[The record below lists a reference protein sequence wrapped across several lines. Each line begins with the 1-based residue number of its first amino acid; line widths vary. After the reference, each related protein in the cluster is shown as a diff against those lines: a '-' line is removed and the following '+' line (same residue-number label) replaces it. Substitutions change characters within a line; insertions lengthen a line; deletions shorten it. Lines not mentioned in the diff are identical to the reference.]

1 MISLPDITIVNQI
14 YDSANT
20 LVYRGLL
27 KSNQQPLILKLL
39 KEDYPTPAEL
49 YRYQQ
54 EYEITRRLNLE
65 ETIKAYE
72 LRQYE
77 NTQVMLLEDFG
88 GESLKIVQS
97 GRPYAVP
104 DFLHLAL
111 QITDAL
117 GKVHQKNVIHK
128 DINPSNIV
136 LNPQTG
142 QLKIIDFGLSTIL
155 SQENPS
161 LTSPNLLEGTLAYI
175 SPEQT
180 GRMNRL
186 LDYRTDFYSLGVT
199 FYELLTNQLPFE
211 SVDPLELVHCHIAK
225 QPTPPHEINPEIPV
239 TISEIVMK
247 LMAKNAEDR
256 YQSAW
261 GIKTDLKTCLD
272 RFING
277 KFQPFFLGYQDI
289 SPQLQLPQKLY
300 GRESQIESLLSA
312 FDRVASGQE
321 KQVGVRLANN
331 LSNPTTTQSQNL
343 PVETQTELMLIS
355 GYSGIGKS
363 ALVQELYK
371 LITQKNG
378 YFIAGKFDQLQRDIP
393 YQALV
398 AAFQEL
404 VRQLLT
410 ETPAQLQQWQEKI
423 QRALGING
431 QIIID
436 VIPEVELIIGK
447 QNPVPELPATEARNR
462 FNLAFQNFIQVF
474 CQKEHPLVLF
484 LDDLQ
489 WTDSATLQLI
499 QLIMTDFTTQYLFVI
514 GAYRDNEV
522 TATHPAM
529 LTLSEM
535 KKQGVVINH
544 LSVSPLNLNQ
554 VNEFIADTLKT
565 DSIQAQK
572 LADLVWQKTQG
583 NPFFIKEFLKS
594 LYTEQLLKFD
604 TNAGA
609 WYWDLEQIITR
620 NITDNVV
627 EFIAD
632 KIQTLSDSAQ
642 KVLRLAAC
650 IGNQFD
656 LPTLSI
662 INEDSQKQTA
672 DELWNAIQA
681 GLILPIGD
689 DYKFL
694 KTDRDTKG
702 LKIIYKFAHD
712 RIQQAAY
719 SLIPPDDKQ
728 AVHWKVGQLLLQNTP
743 PQVLQ
748 QKIFDI
754 VNQLNFSIE
763 AIDVQLEKDK
773 LAQLNLIA
781 GKKAKASA
789 AWKPAWN
796 YLSIGINCLSAD
808 SWLRQYDL
816 SLALY
821 VETVEAAI
829 LSGHVEEME
838 KLANLVLQ
846 QATSLLDKVK
856 VYEVKIQAYT
866 AQNKP
871 LEAIDT
877 ALFVL
882 KLLGIRFPKKPNK
895 LDIIIALA
903 RTKIGLAGKR
913 IEDLI
918 DLPEMTDPDK
928 IAAMRILSIM
938 FSAAYFATPELF
950 PLIVFKQVNLSVQHG
965 NTPVSS
971 YAYATYGL
979 ILSGEGVNDVNSGYK
994 FGKLALLLVDKF
1006 KATKLKSRT
1015 LFIFNYFIRHWH
1027 EHIRESLT
1035 PLLDAYLIG
1044 RETGD
1049 LEYATFSA
1057 GAYCYYSLVAGKELT
1072 RLEREMAMY
1081 SNAFRQF
1088 NQETFFYYNQ
1098 LQRQVV
1104 LNLMGRAE
1112 DKCRLIGESYDE
1124 IKMLPIHLAAN
1135 TTNIC
1140 HSIYFFKLYLGYL
1153 FQDYQQALEN
1163 AALVEKNINSAV
1175 GSIPLSHFYNSLTH
1189 LAIYFD
1195 VSKIEQKQILKKVE
1209 SNQKKIQKWA
1219 HFAPMTHLH
1228 KFYLVE
1234 AERYR
1239 VLGENSRAIDYYDRA
1254 IALAK
1259 EHEYLNEEALA
1270 NELAAK
1276 FYIAWGKEQVAQA
1289 YMTNAYYCYLRWGAT
1304 AKMTDLKRQYPQL
1317 LKRFTTANTSIDS
1330 RNSLSNTYGSTSG
1343 ETLDLAALMKASG
1356 AIASEIELDKL
1367 LTTLMKILLESC
1379 GAQIGYLILE
1389 SQGQLRVEASGEANS
1404 DRVMVLQSTPI
1415 ETCLPLSIIHYVERT
1430 QEGLIENNVA
1440 REGRFTQDAYIKT
1453 QQPKSILCAPL
1464 LNQGQLIGI
1473 VYLENNLA
1481 DGVFTPDRLE
1491 VIQLLSTQAAI
1502 ALTNA
1507 RLYTQ
1512 VRSTQ
1517 NRQNKFLNA
1526 IPFGISVHD
1535 AKGQLVYANPVSQQ
1549 LLNIQDLPK
1558 AAIDQLSKT
1567 YHIYRAGTGEVYP
1580 VEELPLVRSLGGEK
1594 TWADDLELHY
1604 SERIV
1609 PLEVTSTPILDDTG
1623 NVEYAIVAFQD
1634 ISERK
1639 QAQITLI
1646 ENVRLEQEI
1655 RERKKTEEALQQSEA
1670 RYLGILEDQTELIAR
1685 YLPDGTV
1692 TFVNE
1697 GFCRFF
1703 GLTREQ
1709 LIGHHYA
1716 PVVFEEDR
1724 EYVTRVVNSI
1734 SQENPVVTI
1743 ENRVIVSSQVRW
1755 TQWVNRAIFDDSGCI
1770 VEFQAVGRDISARKK
1785 AEAELEQAKDAA
1797 EAANKAKSTFLA
1809 NMSHELRTPLN
1820 AIIGFSQ
1827 LMNHDTNLLTE
1838 QKENLNIIYRS
1849 GNHLLSL
1856 INEVLDLS
1864 KVEAGRMTLSET
1876 NFDIH
1881 QLLADVEEMFA
1892 LKAKYQ
1898 GLQLLF
1904 ECAAEVPKYIY
1915 ADEVKLRQV
1924 LINLISNAIKFTPS
1938 GSVSVELKSK
1948 QAKTQSEAQTQITTN
1963 QQQTTIIFE
1972 IKDTGL
1978 GIAADELEKLFK
1990 PFVQTASGQKVQQ
2003 GTGLGLTISRQFVR
2017 LMGGEIT
2024 VISGGKAFTPGRP
2037 LKEFLED
2044 TTGTTFKFDIP
2055 VGIADASTIQNQPY
2069 HRRVVALAPNQPQY
2083 RILVVDDRDYNRQLL
2098 VKLLKPVGFEV
2109 EEASN
2114 GIEAIALWDS
2124 YSPHLIW
2131 MDMRMPIMDGYE
2143 ATKQIKGTIKGQ
2155 ATAVIALTASV
2166 WEEEKAVILSA
2177 GCDDFVRKPF
2187 HTEALFDILAKHL
2200 GVDYIYQEQDL
2211 PSPPSNV
2218 TGEPLN
2224 FTDLLAAMSKEWIVK
2239 LYEAAIDAD
2248 AELVFQLLKEIPES
2262 HTFELQTLRN
2272 WVTKFQF
2279 EKILDLTEPLVGE
2292 Y

>member
-1 MISLPDITIVNQI
+1 MISLPDITIVSQI
-14 YDSANT
+14 YESANS
-20 LVYRGLL
+20 LVYRGIL

-54 EYEITRRLNLE
+54 EYEITRLLNLE

-72 LRQYE
+72 LRKYD
-77 NTQVMLLEDFG
+77 NTQLMLLEDFG
-88 GESLKIVQS
+88 GESLKILLDS
-97 GRPYAVP
+97 RPLRLP
-104 DFLHLAL
+104 EFLHLAI

-117 GKVHQKNVIHK
+117 GKVHQKKVIHK

-142 QLKIIDFGLSTIL
+142 QIKIIDFGLSTIL
-155 SQENPS
+155 CQENPS

-180 GRMNRL
+180 GRMNRS

-211 SVDPLELVHCHIAK
+211 SVDALELVYCHIAQ
-225 QPTPPHEINPEIPV
+225 QPNSPHKINPSIPLSL
-239 TISEIVMK
+239 SEIVMK
-247 LMAKNAEDR
+247 LMAKNAEYR

-261 GIKTDLKTCLD
+261 GIKADLKTCLAQL
-272 RFING
+272 ING
-277 KFQPFFLGYQDI
+277 KFQSFLLGYQDI
-289 SPQLQLPQKLY
+289 SPKLQLPQKLY

-321 KQVGVRLANN
+321 KQVGAGLANN

-343 PVETQTELMLIS
+343 SVQGQTELMLIS

-371 LITQKNG
+371 LITQKSG

-410 ETPAQLQQWQEKI
+410 ETQGQLQQWREKI
-423 QRALGING
+423 RRALGSNG

-462 FNLAFQNFIQVF
+462 FNLAFQKFIQVF

-544 LSVSPLNLNQ
+544 LSLSPLNLNQ

-565 DSIQAQK
+565 EWVPTQR
-572 LADLVWQKTQG
+572 LAELVWQKTQG
-583 NPFFIKEFLKS
+583 NPFFIKEFFKS
-594 LYTEQLLKFD
+594 LYTEQLLTFD
-604 TNAGA
+604 LNAGA
-609 WYWDLEQIITR
+609 WHWDLEQIITR

-627 EFIAD
+627 EFMAEQ
-632 KIQTLSDSAQ
+632 IQTLSESAQ
-642 KVLRLAAC
+642 KILRLAAC

-656 LPTLSI
+656 LLTLSI
-662 INEDSQKQTA
+662 INETSPKQTA

-681 GLILPIGD
+681 GLILPVGD

-694 KTDRDTKG
+694 KTNREAND

-712 RIQQAAY
+712 RIQQATY

-728 AVHWKVGQLLLQNTP
+728 AVHWKVGQLLLENTP

-754 VNQLNFSIE
+754 VNQLNFGIE
-763 AIDVQLEKDK
+763 AIDIELEKDK

-796 YLSIGINCLSAD
+796 YLIIGINCLSAD
-808 SWLRQYDL
+808 SWLCQYDL
-816 SLALY
+816 TLALY

-829 LSGHVEEME
+829 LSGHVQDME
-838 KLANLVLQ
+838 KLADLVLQ

-877 ALFVL
+877 ALSVL
-882 KLLGIRFPKKPNK
+882 KLLGIRFPKKPTK
-895 LDIIIALA
+895 LNILFELMK
-903 RTKIGLAGKR
+903 TKLSLVGKPV
-913 IEDLI
+913 EKLI
-918 DLPEMTDPDK
+918 DLPVMTNPDK
-928 IAAMRILSIM
+928 LAAMRILSSIL
-938 FSAAYFATPELF
+938 SAAHLARPELL
-950 PLIVFKQVNLSVQHG
+950 PLIAFKQVNLSIKYG
-965 NTPVSS
+965 NTSVSS
-971 YAYATYGL
+971 CAYATYGL
-979 ILSGEGVNDVNSGYK
+979 ILSGETVGDIETGYQ
-994 FGKLALLLVDKF
+994 FGKLAILLLDKF
-1006 KATKLKSRT
+1006 NTKELTART
-1015 LFIFNYFIRHWH
+1015 IFIVNYFVKHWK
-1027 EHIRESLT
+1027 EHLRETLN
-1035 PLLDAYLIG
+1035 PLQNAYSIAL
-1044 RETGD
+1044 ETGD
-1049 LEYATFSA
+1049 LEYAAYSVCV
-1057 GAYCYYSLVAGKELT
+1057 YCYHSYVLGKELAT
-1072 RLEREMAMY
+1072 VEAEMAMY
-1081 SNAFRQF
+1081 SNTLSQLK
-1088 NQETFFYYNQ
+1088 QETSYYYNQ
-1098 LQRQVV
+1098 LNRQVL
-1104 LNLMGRAE
+1104 LNLMGQAE

-1124 IKMLPIHLAAN
+1124 TKMLPLHREAN
-1135 TTNIC
+1135 AQNLC
-1140 HSIYFFKLYLGYL
+1140 RSVYFYKLFLCYL
-1153 FQDYQQALEN
+1153 FQDYQQAIEN
-1163 AALVEKNINSAV
+1163 AKSAEKYSDSAV
-1175 GSIPLSHFYNSLTH
+1175 GTIPLYHFYNSLVY
-1189 LAIYFD
+1189 LAIYSD
-1195 VSKIEQKQILKKVE
+1195 APKSEQKLILQKVE
-1209 SNQKKIQKWA
+1209 VNQKNIKKWA
-1219 HFAPMTHLH
+1219 DFAPMTHLH

-1239 VLGENSRAIDYYDRA
+1239 VLGENARAIDYYDRA

-1276 FYIAWGKEQVAQA
+1276 FYLAWGKEQVARA

-1304 AKMTDLKRQYPQL
+1304 AKMTDLKQQYPEL
-1317 LKRFTTANTSIDS
+1317 LKRFTKANFSDKS
-1330 RNSLSNTYGSTSG
+1330 RNILSDTSNSISG

-1379 GAQIGYLILE
+1379 GAQTGYLILE

-1430 QEGLIENNVA
+1430 QEGLIETNVS

-1464 LNQGQLIGI
+1464 INQGQLIGI

-1491 VIQLLSTQAAI
+1491 LIKLLSSQAAI

-1512 VRSTQ
+1512 VQSTQ
-1517 NRQNKFLNA
+1517 NRLNKFLNA
-1526 IPFGISVHD
+1526 IPLGISVHD

-1558 AAIDQLSKT
+1558 AEIEQLSKT
-1567 YHIYRAGTGEVYP
+1567 YHIYRAGTGEIYP
-1580 VEELPLVRSLGGEK
+1580 VEQLPLVRSLGGEK
-1594 TWADDLELHY
+1594 AQADDLELHH
-1604 SERIV
+1604 SDGSIFVEA
-1609 PLEVTSTPILDDTG
+1609 TSTPIFNDTG
-1623 NVEYAIVAFQD
+1623 NVEYAIAAFQD
-1634 ISERK
+1634 ISDRK
-1639 QAQITLI
+1639 QAQKTLI

-1655 RERKKTEEALQQSEA
+1655 SERKK
-1670 RYLGILEDQTELIAR
+1670 
-1685 YLPDGTV
+1685 V
-1692 TFVNE
+1692 
-1697 GFCRFF
+1697 
-1703 GLTREQ
+1703 
-1709 LIGHHYA
+1709 
-1716 PVVFEEDR
+1716 
-1724 EYVTRVVNSI
+1724 
-1734 SQENPVVTI
+1734 
-1743 ENRVIVSSQVRW
+1743 
-1755 TQWVNRAIFDDSGCI
+1755 
-1770 VEFQAVGRDISARKK
+1770 
-1785 AEAELEQAKDAA
+1785 EAELERAK
-1797 EAANKAKSTFLA
+1797 EAAVAANLAKSIFLA
-1809 NMSHELRTPLN
+1809 NMSHELRTPMN
-1820 AIIGFSQ
+1820 AILGFSQ
-1827 LMNHDTNLLTE
+1827 LMNQDTNLLTE
-1838 QKENLNIIYRS
+1838 QKENLNIIQRS
-1849 GNHLLSL
+1849 GEHLLSL
-1856 INEVLDLS
+1856 INQVLDLS
-1864 KVEAGRMTLSET
+1864 KVEAGRMTVSKNNL
-1876 NFDIH
+1876 NLHHF
-1881 QLLADVEEMFA
+1881 LAEIEDMFA
-1892 LKAKYQ
+1892 LKAIAQ
-1898 GLQLLF
+1898 SLDLRF
-1904 ECAAEVPKYIY
+1904 ECAADVPKYIY
-1915 ADEVKLRQV
+1915 ADEIKLRQV
-1924 LINLISNAIKFTPS
+1924 LINLISNAVKFTAF
-1938 GSVSVELKSK
+1938 GSVYLKVKNK
-1948 QAKTQSEAQTQITTN
+1948 QVKTPIEAETKTTN
-1963 QQQTTIIFE
+1963 NPQSTTITFE
-1972 IKDTGL
+1972 VKDTGI
-1978 GIAADELEKLFK
+1978 GIAVEEMENLFK

-2024 VISGGKAFTPGRP
+2024 VISHGKAFTPGMP

-2055 VGIADASTIQNQPY
+2055 VGIADASTIQNQPQS
-2069 HRRVVALAPNQPQY
+2069 RRVVALAPNQPQY

-2109 EEASN
+2109 QEASN
-2114 GIEAIALWDS
+2114 GIEALAIWDS

-2131 MDMRMPIMDGYE
+2131 MDMRMPVMDGYE
-2143 ATKQIKGTIKGQ
+2143 ATKRIKGTIKGQ
-2155 ATAVIALTASV
+2155 ATAVIAITASV

-2187 HTEALFDILAKHL
+2187 HTEAIFDIMTKHL
-2200 GVDYIYQEQDL
+2200 GVLYIYQEQEL

-2218 TGEPLN
+2218 TGESLN

-2239 LYEAAIDAD
+2239 LYEAAMDAD
-2248 AELVFQLLKEIPES
+2248 AELVCQLLEEIPES
-2262 HTFELQTLRN
+2262 HAFELQTLRN
-2272 WVTKFQF
+2272 WVTRFQF
-2279 EKILDLTEPLVGE
+2279 EKILDLTESLVGE
-2292 Y
+2292 

>member
-1 MISLPDITIVNQI
+1 MISLPDITIVSQI
-14 YDSANT
+14 YESANS
-20 LVYRGLL
+20 LVYRGIL

-54 EYEITRRLNLE
+54 EYEITRLLNLE

-72 LRQYE
+72 LRKYD
-77 NTQVMLLEDFG
+77 NTQLMLLEDFG
-88 GESLKIVQS
+88 GESLKILLDS
-97 GRPYAVP
+97 RPLGLP
-104 DFLHLAL
+104 EFLHLAI

-117 GKVHQKNVIHK
+117 GKVHQKKVIHK

-142 QLKIIDFGLSTIL
+142 QIKIIDFGLSTIL
-155 SQENPS
+155 CQENPS

-180 GRMNRL
+180 GRMNRS

-211 SVDPLELVHCHIAK
+211 SVDALELVHCHIAQ
-225 QPTPPHEINPEIPV
+225 QPNSPHKINPSIPLSL
-239 TISEIVMK
+239 SEIVIK
-247 LMAKNAEDR
+247 LMAKNAEYR

-261 GIKTDLKTCLD
+261 GIKADLKTCLAQL
-272 RFING
+272 ING
-277 KFQPFFLGYQDI
+277 KFQSFLLGYQDI
-289 SPQLQLPQKLY
+289 SPKLQLPQKLY

-321 KQVGVRLANN
+321 KQVGAGLANN

-343 PVETQTELMLIS
+343 SVQGQTELMLIS

-363 ALVQELYK
+363 ALVQQLYK
-371 LITQKNG
+371 LITQKSG

-410 ETPAQLQQWQEKI
+410 ETQGQLQQWREKI
-423 QRALGING
+423 RRALGSNG

-462 FNLAFQNFIQVF
+462 FNLAFQKFIQVF

-544 LSVSPLNLNQ
+544 LSLSPLNLNQ

-565 DSIQAQK
+565 EWVPTQR
-572 LADLVWQKTQG
+572 LAELVWQKTQG
-583 NPFFIKEFLKS
+583 NPFFIKEFFKS
-594 LYTEQLLKFD
+594 LYTEQLLTFD
-604 TNAGA
+604 LNAGA
-609 WYWDLEQIITR
+609 WHWDLEQIITR

-627 EFIAD
+627 EFMAEQ
-632 KIQTLSDSAQ
+632 IQTLSESAQ
-642 KVLRLAAC
+642 KILRLAAC

-656 LPTLSI
+656 LLTLSI
-662 INEDSQKQTA
+662 INETSPKQTA

-681 GLILPIGD
+681 GLILPVGD

-694 KTDRDTKG
+694 KTNREAND

-712 RIQQAAY
+712 RIQQATY

-728 AVHWKVGQLLLQNTP
+728 AVHWKVGQLLLENTP

-754 VNQLNFSIE
+754 VNQLNFGIE
-763 AIDVQLEKDK
+763 AIDIELEKDK

-796 YLSIGINCLSAD
+796 YLIIGINCLSAD
-808 SWLRQYDL
+808 SWLCQYDL
-816 SLALY
+816 TLALY

-829 LSGHVEEME
+829 LSGHVQDME
-838 KLANLVLQ
+838 KLADLVLQ

-877 ALFVL
+877 ALSVL
-882 KLLGIRFPKKPNK
+882 KLLGIRFPKKPTK
-895 LDIIIALA
+895 LNILFELMK
-903 RTKIGLAGKR
+903 TKLSLVGKPV
-913 IEDLI
+913 EKLI
-918 DLPEMTDPDK
+918 DLPVMTNPDK
-928 IAAMRILSIM
+928 LAAMRILSSIL
-938 FSAAYFATPELF
+938 SAAHLARPELL
-950 PLIVFKQVNLSVQHG
+950 PLIAFKQVNLSIKYG
-965 NTPVSS
+965 NTSVSS
-971 YAYATYGL
+971 CAYATYGL
-979 ILSGEGVNDVNSGYK
+979 ILSGETVGDIETGYQ
-994 FGKLALLLVDKF
+994 FGKLAILLLDKF
-1006 KATKLKSRT
+1006 NTKELTART
-1015 LFIFNYFIRHWH
+1015 IFIVNYFVKHWK
-1027 EHIRESLT
+1027 EHLRETLN
-1035 PLLDAYLIG
+1035 PLQNAYSIAL
-1044 RETGD
+1044 ETGD
-1049 LEYATFSA
+1049 LEYAAYSVCV
-1057 GAYCYYSLVAGKELT
+1057 YCYHSYVLGKELAT
-1072 RLEREMAMY
+1072 VEAEMAMY
-1081 SNAFRQF
+1081 SNTLSQLK
-1088 NQETFFYYNQ
+1088 QETSYYYNQ
-1098 LQRQVV
+1098 LNRQVL
-1104 LNLMGRAE
+1104 LNLMGQAE

-1124 IKMLPIHLAAN
+1124 TKMLPLHREAN
-1135 TTNIC
+1135 AQNLC
-1140 HSIYFFKLYLGYL
+1140 RSVYFYKLFLCYL
-1153 FQDYQQALEN
+1153 FQDYQQAIEN
-1163 AALVEKNINSAV
+1163 AKSAEKYSDSAV
-1175 GSIPLSHFYNSLTH
+1175 GTIPLYHFYNSLVY
-1189 LAIYFD
+1189 LAIYSD
-1195 VSKIEQKQILKKVE
+1195 APKSEQKLILQKVE
-1209 SNQKKIQKWA
+1209 VNQKNIKKWA
-1219 HFAPMTHLH
+1219 DFAPMTHLH

-1239 VLGENSRAIDYYDRA
+1239 VLGENARAIDYYDRA

-1276 FYIAWGKEQVAQA
+1276 FYLAWGKEQVARA

-1304 AKMTDLKRQYPQL
+1304 AKMTDLKQQYPEL
-1317 LKRFTTANTSIDS
+1317 LKRFTKANFSDKS
-1330 RNSLSNTYGSTSG
+1330 RNILSDTSNSISG

-1379 GAQIGYLILE
+1379 GAQTGYLILE

-1430 QEGLIENNVA
+1430 QEGLIETNVS

-1464 LNQGQLIGI
+1464 INQGQLIGI

-1491 VIQLLSTQAAI
+1491 LIKLLSSQAAI

-1512 VRSTQ
+1512 VQSTQ
-1517 NRQNKFLNA
+1517 NRLNKFLNA
-1526 IPFGISVHD
+1526 IPLGISVHD

-1558 AAIDQLSKT
+1558 AEIEQLSKT
-1567 YHIYRAGTGEVYP
+1567 YHIYRAGTGEIYP
-1580 VEELPLVRSLGGEK
+1580 VEQLPLVRSLGGEK
-1594 TWADDLELHY
+1594 AQADDLELHH
-1604 SERIV
+1604 SDGSIFVEA
-1609 PLEVTSTPILDDTG
+1609 TSTPIFNETG
-1623 NVEYAIVAFQD
+1623 NVEYAIAAFQD
-1634 ISERK
+1634 ISDRK
-1639 QAQITLI
+1639 QAQKTLI

-1655 RERKKTEEALQQSEA
+1655 SERKK
-1670 RYLGILEDQTELIAR
+1670 
-1685 YLPDGTV
+1685 V
-1692 TFVNE
+1692 
-1697 GFCRFF
+1697 
-1703 GLTREQ
+1703 
-1709 LIGHHYA
+1709 
-1716 PVVFEEDR
+1716 
-1724 EYVTRVVNSI
+1724 
-1734 SQENPVVTI
+1734 
-1743 ENRVIVSSQVRW
+1743 
-1755 TQWVNRAIFDDSGCI
+1755 
-1770 VEFQAVGRDISARKK
+1770 
-1785 AEAELEQAKDAA
+1785 EAELERAK
-1797 EAANKAKSTFLA
+1797 EAAVAANLAKSIFLA
-1809 NMSHELRTPLN
+1809 NMSHELRTPMN
-1820 AIIGFSQ
+1820 AILGFSQ
-1827 LMNHDTNLLTE
+1827 LMNQDTNLLTE
-1838 QKENLNIIYRS
+1838 QKENLNIIQRS
-1849 GNHLLSL
+1849 GEHLLSL
-1856 INEVLDLS
+1856 INQVLDLS
-1864 KVEAGRMTLSET
+1864 KVEAGRMTVSKNNL
-1876 NFDIH
+1876 NLHHF
-1881 QLLADVEEMFA
+1881 LAEIEDMFA
-1892 LKAKYQ
+1892 LKAIAQ
-1898 GLQLLF
+1898 SLDLRF
-1904 ECAAEVPKYIY
+1904 ECAADVPKYIY
-1915 ADEVKLRQV
+1915 ADEIKLRQV
-1924 LINLISNAIKFTPS
+1924 LINLISNAVKFTAF
-1938 GSVSVELKSK
+1938 GSVYLKVKNK
-1948 QAKTQSEAQTQITTN
+1948 QVKTPIEAETKTTN
-1963 QQQTTIIFE
+1963 NPQSTTITFE
-1972 IKDTGL
+1972 VKDTGI
-1978 GIAADELEKLFK
+1978 GIAVEEMENLFK

-2024 VISGGKAFTPGRP
+2024 VISHGKAFTPGMP

-2055 VGIADASTIQNQPY
+2055 VGIADASTIQNQPQS
-2069 HRRVVALAPNQPQY
+2069 RRVVALAPNQPQY

-2109 EEASN
+2109 QEASN
-2114 GIEAIALWDS
+2114 GIEALAIWDS

-2131 MDMRMPIMDGYE
+2131 MDMRMPVMDGYE
-2143 ATKQIKGTIKGQ
+2143 ATKRIKGTIKGQ
-2155 ATAVIALTASV
+2155 ATAVIAITASV

-2187 HTEALFDILAKHL
+2187 HTEAIFDIMTKHL
-2200 GVDYIYQEQDL
+2200 GVLYIYQEQEL

-2218 TGEPLN
+2218 TGESLN

-2239 LYEAAIDAD
+2239 LYEAAMDAD
-2248 AELVFQLLKEIPES
+2248 AELVCQLLEEIPES
-2262 HTFELQTLRN
+2262 HAFELQTLRN
-2272 WVTKFQF
+2272 WVTRFQF
-2279 EKILDLTEPLVGE
+2279 EKILDLTESLVGE
-2292 Y
+2292 

>member
-1 MISLPDITIVNQI
+1 MISLPDITIVSQI
-14 YDSANT
+14 YESANS
-20 LVYRGLL
+20 LVYRGIL

-39 KEDYPTPAEL
+39 KEDYPTAAEL

-65 ETIKAYE
+65 ETIKGYE
-72 LRQYE
+72 LRKYE

-88 GESLKIVQS
+88 GESLKILLD
-97 GRPYAVP
+97 GRPFGLP
-104 DFLHLAL
+104 EFLHLAI

-142 QLKIIDFGLSTIL
+142 KLKIIDFGLSTIL

-161 LTSPNLLEGTLAYI
+161 LKSPNLLEGTLAYM

-180 GRMNRL
+180 GRMNRS

-211 SVDPLELVHCHIAK
+211 SVDALELVHCHIAK
-225 QPTPPHEINPEIPV
+225 QPTPPHENNPEIPLTV
-239 TISEIVMK
+239 SEIVMK
-247 LMAKNAEDR
+247 LMAKMAEDR

-261 GIKTDLKTCLD
+261 GINADLKTCLAQF
-272 RFING
+272 RNG
-277 KFQPFFLGYQDI
+277 KFQAFSLGYQDI
-289 SPQLQLPQKLY
+289 YPQLQLPQKLY

-312 FDRVASGQE
+312 FDRLASRQE
-321 KQVGVRLANN
+321 KQVGAGLANN
-331 LSNPTTTQSQNL
+331 LSNPTTTQSQNR

-371 LITQKNG
+371 IITQKSG

-410 ETPAQLQQWQEKI
+410 ETQAQLEQWQEKI
-423 QRALGING
+423 RGALGSNG

-447 QNPVPELPATEARNR
+447 QNPVPELPPTEARNR

-522 TATHPAM
+522 SATHPTM

-535 KKQGVVINH
+535 EKQGVVINH
-544 LSVSPLNLNQ
+544 LSLSPLNLNQ

-565 DSIQAQK
+565 ECVPTQR
-572 LADLVWQKTQG
+572 LAELVWQKTQG
-583 NPFFIKEFLKS
+583 NPFFIKEFFKS
-594 LYTEQLLKFD
+594 LYTEQLLTFD
-604 TNAGA
+604 VNAGA
-609 WYWDLEQIITR
+609 WHWDLEQIITR

-627 EFIAD
+627 EFMAEQ
-632 KIQTLSDSAQ
+632 IQTLSESAQ

-656 LPTLSI
+656 LPSLSI
-662 INEDSQKQTA
+662 INETSQKETA

-681 GLILPIGD
+681 GFILPLGD

-694 KTDRDTKG
+694 KTHRDAND
-702 LKIIYKFAHD
+702 LKINYKFAHD

-754 VNQLNFSIE
+754 VNQLNFGIE
-763 AIDVQLEKDK
+763 TIDVQLEKDK

-838 KLANLVLQ
+838 KGADIVLQ

-866 AQNKP
+866 AQNQP

-877 ALFVL
+877 ALSVL
-882 KLLGIRFPKKPNK
+882 KLLGIRFPKKPTK
-895 LDIIIALA
+895 LNIFLELVK
-903 RTKIGLAGKR
+903 TKLSLAGKR

-918 DLPEMTDPDK
+918 DLPVMTDPYK
-928 IAAMRILSIM
+928 LAAMRILSGIV
-938 FSAAYFATPELF
+938 SAAHFSRPDLL
-950 PLIVFKQVNLSVQHG
+950 PLMAFKQVNLSIKYG
-965 NTPVSS
+965 NTSVSS
-971 YAYATYGL
+971 CAYATYGL
-979 ILSGEGVNDVNSGYK
+979 ILSGETVGDIETGYK
-994 FGKLALLLVDKF
+994 FGRLAILLLDKF
-1006 KATKLKSRT
+1006 NTKDLTART
-1015 LFIFNYFIRHWH
+1015 IFIVNYFVKHWK
-1027 EHIRESLT
+1027 EHLRETLN
-1035 PLLDAYLIG
+1035 PLQNAYSIAL
-1044 RETGD
+1044 ETGD
-1049 LEYATFSA
+1049 LEYAAYSA
-1057 GAYCYYSLVAGKELT
+1057 CVYCYHSYVLGKELAT
-1072 RLEREMAMY
+1072 VEAEMAMY
-1081 SNAFRQF
+1081 SNTLSQLK
-1088 NQETFFYYNQ
+1088 QETSYYYNQ
-1098 LQRQVV
+1098 LNRQVL
-1104 LNLMGRAE
+1104 LNLMGQAE

-1124 IKMLPIHLAAN
+1124 TKMLPLHLEAN
-1135 TTNIC
+1135 AQNLC
-1140 HSIYFFKLYLGYL
+1140 RSVYFYKLFLCYL
-1153 FQDYQQALEN
+1153 FQDYQQAIEN
-1163 AALVEKNINSAV
+1163 AKSAEKYSDSAV
-1175 GSIPLSHFYNSLTH
+1175 GTIPLYHFYNSLVY
-1189 LAIYFD
+1189 LAIYSD
-1195 VSKIEQKQILKKVE
+1195 APKSEQKLILQKVKA
-1209 SNQKKIQKWA
+1209 NQKKIEKWA
-1219 HFAPMTHLH
+1219 KFAPMTHLH

-1239 VLGENSRAIDYYDRA
+1239 VLGENARAIDYYDRA

-1304 AKMTDLKRQYPQL
+1304 AKMTDLKQQYPEL
-1317 LKRFTTANTSIDS
+1317 LKRFTKANLSDKSRSILSDTS
-1330 RNSLSNTYGSTSG
+1330 NSISG

-1379 GAQIGYLILE
+1379 GAQSGYLILE

-1404 DRVMVLQSTPI
+1404 NQVIVLQSTPI

-1430 QEGLIENNVA
+1430 QEGLIETNVA

-1512 VRSTQ
+1512 VQSTQ
-1517 NRQNKFLNA
+1517 NRLNKFLNA
-1526 IPFGISVHD
+1526 IPLGISVHD

-1558 AAIDQLSKT
+1558 AQIEQLSKT
-1567 YHIYRAGTGEVYP
+1567 YHIYRAGTGEIYP
-1580 VEELPLVRSLGGEK
+1580 VEQLPLVRSLGGEK
-1594 TWADDLELHY
+1594 AQADDLELHH
-1604 SERIV
+1604 SDGSIFVEA
-1609 PLEVTSTPILDDTG
+1609 TSTPIFNETG
-1623 NVEYAIVAFQD
+1623 NVEYAIAAFQD
-1634 ISERK
+1634 ISDRK
-1639 QAQITLI
+1639 QAEKTLI

-1655 RERKKTEEALQQSEA
+1655 SDRKK
-1670 RYLGILEDQTELIAR
+1670 
-1685 YLPDGTV
+1685 V
-1692 TFVNE
+1692 
-1697 GFCRFF
+1697 
-1703 GLTREQ
+1703 
-1709 LIGHHYA
+1709 
-1716 PVVFEEDR
+1716 
-1724 EYVTRVVNSI
+1724 
-1734 SQENPVVTI
+1734 
-1743 ENRVIVSSQVRW
+1743 
-1755 TQWVNRAIFDDSGCI
+1755 
-1770 VEFQAVGRDISARKK
+1770 
-1785 AEAELEQAKDAA
+1785 EAELERAK
-1797 EAANKAKSTFLA
+1797 EAAVAANLAKSTFLA

-1820 AIIGFSQ
+1820 AILGFSQ
-1827 LMNHDTNLLTE
+1827 LMNQDTNLLNE
-1838 QKENLNIIYRS
+1838 QKENLNIIQRS
-1849 GNHLLSL
+1849 GEHLLSL
-1856 INEVLDLS
+1856 INQVLDLS
-1864 KVEAGRMTLSET
+1864 KVEAGRMTLSE
-1876 NFDIH
+1876 NNLNLHHF
-1881 QLLADVEEMFA
+1881 LAEIEDMFA
-1892 LKAKYQ
+1892 LKATAQSLY
-1898 GLQLLF
+1898 LRL
-1904 ECAAEVPKYIY
+1904 ECAADIPKYIW

-1924 LINLISNAIKFTPS
+1924 LINLISNAVKFTSS
-1938 GSVSVELKSK
+1938 GGVSLEVKNK
-1948 QAKTQSEAQTQITTN
+1948 QVKAQSEAGTKTTN
-1963 QQQTTIIFE
+1963 NPQSTTITFE
-1972 IKDTGL
+1972 VKDTGV
-1978 GIAADELEKLFK
+1978 GIGAEELENLFK

-2024 VISGGKAFTPGRP
+2024 VISHGKAFTPGMP

-2055 VGIADASTIQNQPY
+2055 VGIADGSAIQNQPQS
-2069 HRRVVALAPNQPQY
+2069 RRVVALAPNQPQY

-2114 GIEAIALWDS
+2114 GIEALEIWDS

-2143 ATKQIKGTIKGQ
+2143 ATKRIKGTIKGQ
-2155 ATAVIALTASV
+2155 ATAVIAITASV

-2187 HTEALFDILAKHL
+2187 HTEGIFDIMTKHL
-2200 GVDYIYQEQDL
+2200 GVLYIYQEQEL

-2224 FTDLLAAMSKEWIVK
+2224 FTDFLAAMSKEWIVK
-2239 LYEAAIDAD
+2239 LYEAAMDAD
-2248 AELVFQLLKEIPES
+2248 SELVFQILEEIPES
-2262 HTFELQTLRN
+2262 HAFELHTLRN
-2272 WVTKFQF
+2272 WVTRFQF
-2279 EKILDLTEPLVGE
+2279 EKILDLTEPLIGE
-2292 Y
+2292 

>member
-1 MISLPDITIVNQI
+1 MISLPDITIVSQI
-14 YDSANT
+14 YESANS
-20 LVYRGLL
+20 LVYRGIL

-72 LRQYE
+72 LRKYE

-88 GESLKIVQS
+88 GESLKILLE
-97 GRPYAVP
+97 RRTFALPE
-104 DFLHLAL
+104 FLHLAI
-111 QITDAL
+111 QITDAV

-136 LNPQTG
+136 LNPHTG

-161 LTSPNLLEGTLAYI
+161 LKSPNLLEGTWAYI

-180 GRMNRL
+180 GRMNRVI
-186 LDYRTDFYSLGVT
+186 DYRTDFYSLGVT

-211 SVDPLELVHCHIAK
+211 SVDALESVHCHIAK
-225 QPTPPHEINPEIPV
+225 QPTPPHEIHPEIPLPV
-239 TISEIVMK
+239 SGIVMK
-247 LMAKNAEDR
+247 LMAKMAENR

-261 GIKTDLKTCLD
+261 GIKADLDTCLAQS
-272 RFING
+272 RTG
-277 KFQPFFLGYQDI
+277 KIQYFSLGYQDI
-289 SPQLQLPQKLY
+289 STQLQLPQKLY
-300 GRESQIESLLSA
+300 GRESQIESLLAA
-312 FDRVASGQE
+312 FVRVASGQE
-321 KQVGVRLANN
+321 KQVETRLTNN
-331 LSNPTTTQSQNL
+331 LSNPTTTHSQNL
-343 PVETQTELMLIS
+343 PVQRATELMLIS

-371 LITQKNG
+371 LITQKSG
-378 YFIAGKFDQLQRDIP
+378 YFISGKFDQLQRDIP

-410 ETPAQLQQWQEKI
+410 ETQSQLQQWREKI
-423 QRALGING
+423 RRALGING

-447 QNPVPELPATEARNR
+447 QNPVPELPATEAQNR
-462 FNLAFQNFIQVF
+462 FNLVFQNLLQVF

-499 QLIMTDFTTQYLFVI
+499 QLIMTHANTQYLFLI

-522 TATHPAM
+522 SASHPAM
-529 LTLSEM
+529 LTLSEIS
-535 KKQGVVINH
+535 KQGIVVNH
-544 LSVSPLNLNQ
+544 LSLSTLNFNQ

-565 DSIQAQK
+565 ECIHTQR
-572 LADLVWQKTQG
+572 LAELVWDKTQG
-583 NPFFIKEFLKS
+583 NPFFVKEFLKS
-594 LYTEQLLKFD
+594 LYTEQFLKFD

-609 WYWDLEQIITR
+609 WSWDLEHIITR

-627 EFIAD
+627 EFMSG
-632 KIQTLSDSAQ
+632 KIKLLSEPTQ

-650 IGNQFD
+650 IGNKFD
-656 LPTLSI
+656 LTTLST
-662 INEDSQKQTA
+662 INETSQKETA
-672 DELWNAIQA
+672 NELWDAIQA
-681 GLILPIGD
+681 GLILPVGD
-689 DYKFL
+689 EYKFIQADL
-694 KTDRDTKG
+694 DSNDF
-702 LKIIYKFAHD
+702 KITYKFAHD

-728 AVHWKVGQLLLQNTP
+728 AVHWKIGQLLLQNTP
-743 PQVLQ
+743 PHILQ

-754 VNQLNFSIE
+754 VNQLNFAIE
-763 AIDVQLEKDK
+763 AIDFLLDRDK

-796 YLSIGINCLSAD
+796 YLKIGINCLSAD

-816 SLALY
+816 TLALY

-838 KLANLVLQ
+838 KLADIVLQ

-866 AQNKP
+866 AQNQP

-877 ALFVL
+877 ALSVL
-882 KLLGIRFPKKPNK
+882 KLLGIRFPKTTTK
-895 LDIIIALA
+895 LNIFFELVK
-903 RTKIGLAGKR
+903 TKLSLAGKR
-913 IEDLI
+913 VEDLI
-918 DLPEMTDPDK
+918 DLPLMTNPYK
-928 IAAMRILSIM
+928 LAAMRILSSVV
-938 FSAAYFATPELF
+938 SAAHFASPELL
-950 PLIVFKQVNLSVQHG
+950 PLMAFKQVKLSIKYG
-965 NTPVSS
+965 NTSVSS
-971 YAYATYGL
+971 CAYATYGL
-979 ILSGEGVNDVNSGYK
+979 ILSGETVGDIETGYK
-994 FGKLALLLVDKF
+994 FGQLAILLLDKF
-1006 KATKLKSRT
+1006 NTKELTPRT
-1015 LFIFNYFIRHWH
+1015 IFIVNYFVKHWK
-1027 EHIRESLT
+1027 EHLRETLN
-1035 PLLDAYLIG
+1035 PLQNAYSIAL
-1044 RETGD
+1044 ETGD
-1049 LEYATFSA
+1049 LEYA
-1057 GAYCYYSLVAGKELT
+1057 AYAVCVYSYHSYVLGKELAT
-1072 RLEREMAMY
+1072 VEAEMAMY
-1081 SNAFRQF
+1081 SNTLSQLK
-1088 NQETFFYYNQ
+1088 QETSYYYNQ
-1098 LQRQVV
+1098 LTRQVV

-1124 IKMLPIHLAAN
+1124 TKMLPLHIEAN
-1135 TTNIC
+1135 AQNLC
-1140 HSIYFFKLYLGYL
+1140 RSLYFFKLVLCYI
-1153 FQDYQQALEN
+1153 FQDYQQAIEN
-1163 AALVEKNINSAV
+1163 AKSAEKYSDSAV
-1175 GSIPLSHFYNSLTH
+1175 GTIPLYHFYNSLLY
-1189 LAIYFD
+1189 LAIYSD
-1195 VSKIEQKQILKKVE
+1195 APKSEQKLILQKVK
-1209 SNQKKIQKWA
+1209 SNQKKLKKWA

-1239 VLGENSRAIDYYDRA
+1239 VLGEKARAIDYYDRA

-1259 EHEYLNEEALA
+1259 EHEYINEEALA

-1289 YMTNAYYCYLRWGAT
+1289 YMTNSYYCYLRWGAK
-1304 AKMTDLKRQYPQL
+1304 AKMTDLERQYPEL
-1317 LKRFTTANTSIDS
+1317 LKRFSTANMSINS
-1330 RNSLSNTYGSTSG
+1330 RNSLPTTSGNTSG
-1343 ETLDLAALMKASG
+1343 ELLDLAALMKASG

-1367 LTTLMKILLESC
+1367 LTTLMRILLESC
-1379 GAQIGYLILE
+1379 GAQTGYLILE
-1389 SQGQLRVEASGEANS
+1389 SQGQLKVEASGEANS
-1404 DRVMVLQSTPI
+1404 DQVMVLQSTPI
-1415 ETCLPLSIIHYVERT
+1415 ETCLPVSIIHYVERT
-1430 QEGLIENNVA
+1430 KKGLIETNVA

-1453 QQPKSILCAPL
+1453 HQPKSILCAPL

-1481 DGVFTPDRLE
+1481 NGVFTPDRLE

-1512 VRSTQ
+1512 LQSTQ

-1535 AKGQLVYANPVSQQ
+1535 AKGQLVFANPVSQQ

-1558 AAIDQLSKT
+1558 AEIEQLSKT
-1567 YHIYRAGTGEVYP
+1567 YHVYRAGTDQMYP
-1580 VEELPLVRSLGGEK
+1580 VEQLPLVRSLRGEK

-1609 PLEVTSTPILDDTG
+1609 PLEVTSTPIFDETG
-1623 NVEYAIVAFQD
+1623 NVEYAIAAFQD
-1634 ISERK
+1634 ISDRQ

-1724 EYVTRVVNSI
+1724 EYITRLVNSI
-1734 SQENPVVTI
+1734 SKDNPVVTI
-1743 ENRVIVSSQVRW
+1743 ENRVIVSSEVRW
-1755 TQWVNRAIFDDSGCI
+1755 TQWVNRGIFDDSGCL
-1770 VEFQAVGRDISARKK
+1770 VELQAVGRDISDRKK
-1785 AEAELEQAKDAA
+1785 AEAELERAK
-1797 EAANKAKSTFLA
+1797 EAAIAANLAKSTFLA

-1820 AIIGFSQ
+1820 AILGFSQ
-1827 LMNHDTNLLTE
+1827 LMNEDTNLLNE
-1838 QKENLNIIYRS
+1838 QKENLNIIQRS
-1849 GNHLLSL
+1849 GEHLLSL
-1856 INEVLDLS
+1856 INQVLDLS
-1864 KVEAGRMTLSET
+1864 KVEAGGMTLSE
-1876 NFDIH
+1876 NNLNIH
-1881 QLLADVEEMFA
+1881 QFLAEIEEMFA
-1892 LKAKYQ
+1892 LKANAQ
-1898 GLQLLF
+1898 SLHLRF
-1904 ECAAEVPKYIY
+1904 ECATDVPKYIC

-1924 LINLISNAIKFTPS
+1924 LINFLSNAVKFTSS
-1938 GSVSVELKSK
+1938 GSVSLEVKNK
-1948 QAKTQSEAQTQITTN
+1948 QVKAQSEAGTKTTN
-1963 QQQTTIIFE
+1963 NQQPTTITFE
-1972 IKDTGL
+1972 VKDTGV
-1978 GIAADELEKLFK
+1978 GIAAEELENLFK

-2024 VISGGKAFTPGRP
+2024 VISHGKAFTPGMP
-2037 LKEFLED
+2037 LKEFLEH

-2055 VGIADASTIQNQPY
+2055 VGIADASAIQNQP
-2069 HRRVVALAPNQPQY
+2069 HSRRVVGLAPNQPQY

-2098 VKLLKPVGFEV
+2098 VKLLQPVGFEV
-2109 EEASN
+2109 QEASN
-2114 GIEAIALWDS
+2114 GIEALEIWDS

-2131 MDMRMPIMDGYE
+2131 MDMRMPVMDGYE
-2143 ATKQIKGTIKGQ
+2143 ATKRIKGTLKGQ
-2155 ATAVIALTASV
+2155 ATAVIAITASV

-2187 HTEALFDILAKHL
+2187 HTEAIFDIMAKHL
-2200 GVDYIYQEQDL
+2200 GVGYIYQDKEL
-2211 PSPPSNV
+2211 ASSPSNV

-2224 FTDLLAAMSKEWIVK
+2224 FTNLLAARSKEWIVK
-2239 LYEAAIDAD
+2239 LHEAAIDAD
-2248 AELVFQLLKEIPES
+2248 SELVSQLLKEVPEF
-2262 HTFELQTLRN
+2262 HPFELQTLRG

-2292 Y
+2292 S

>member
-1 MISLPDITIVNQI
+1 MISLPDIIIVSQI
-14 YDSANT
+14 YESANS
-20 LVYRGLL
+20 LVYQGIL

-72 LRQYE
+72 LRKYE

-88 GESLKIVQS
+88 GESLKILLERRTFSVLE
-97 GRPYAVP
+97 
-104 DFLHLAL
+104 FLHLAI

-117 GKVHQKNVIHK
+117 GKVHQNNVIHK

-155 SQENPS
+155 SQENPT
-161 LTSPNLLEGTLAYI
+161 LKSPNVLEGTLAYM

-180 GRMNRL
+180 GRMNRV

-211 SVDPLELVHCHIAK
+211 SVDALELVHCHIAK
-225 QPTPPHEINPEIPV
+225 QPTPPHEINPEIPLPV
-239 TISEIVMK
+239 SEIVMK
-247 LMAKNAEDR
+247 LMAKIAEDR

-261 GIKTDLKTCLD
+261 GIKADLETCIERYKTGEIKA
-272 RFING
+272 FS
-277 KFQPFFLGYQDI
+277 LGYQDI
-289 SPQLQLPQKLY
+289 YPQLQLPQKLY

-321 KQVGVRLANN
+321 KQVGAGLANN
-331 LSNPTTTQSQNL
+331 LSSPRTTKSQN
-343 PVETQTELMLIS
+343 VCVQGQTELMLIS

-371 LITQKNG
+371 IITKKNG

-410 ETPAQLQQWQEKI
+410 ETQPQLQQWQEKI
-423 QRALGING
+423 RRALGSNG

-489 WTDSATLQLI
+489 WTDSATLQFI

-522 TATHPAM
+522 SATHPTM

-544 LSVSPLNLNQ
+544 LSLSPLNLNQ

-565 DSIQAQK
+565 ECVPTQR
-572 LADLVWQKTQG
+572 LAELVWYKTHG

-594 LYTEQLLKFD
+594 LYTEQLLDFD
-604 TNAGA
+604 LNAGA

-627 EFIAD
+627 EFMAE
-632 KIQTLSDSAQ
+632 KIQTLSESAQ

-662 INEDSQKQTA
+662 INESFQKETA

-681 GLILPIGD
+681 GFILPLGD

-694 KTDRDTKG
+694 KTNRDTKE
-702 LKIIYKFAHD
+702 LKITYKFAHD

-728 AVHWKVGQLLLQNTP
+728 AVHWKVGQLLLQHTP
-743 PQVLQ
+743 QPILQ
-748 QKIFDI
+748 KKIFDI
-754 VNQLNFSIE
+754 VNQLNFGIE

-846 QATSLLDKVK
+846 QATSLLDQVK

-871 LEAIDT
+871 LEAIET
-877 ALFVL
+877 ALSVL
-882 KLLGIRFPKKPNK
+882 KLLGIRFPKKPTK
-895 LDIIIALA
+895 LNILLELMK
-903 RTKIGLAGKR
+903 TKLSLVGKR
-913 IEDLI
+913 VEDLI
-918 DLPEMTDPDK
+918 DLPLMTNPDK
-928 IAAMRILSIM
+928 LAAMRILSSVV
-938 FSAAYFATPELF
+938 SAAHFASPELL
-950 PLIVFKQVNLSVQHG
+950 PLMAFKQVNLSIKYG
-965 NTPVSS
+965 NTSVSS
-971 YAYATYGL
+971 CAYATYGL
-979 ILSGEGVNDVNSGYK
+979 ILSGETVGDIETGYQ
-994 FGKLALLLVDKF
+994 FGKLAILLLDKF
-1006 KATKLKSRT
+1006 NTKELTART
-1015 LFIFNYFIRHWH
+1015 IFIVNYFVKHWK
-1027 EHIRESLT
+1027 EHLRETLN
-1035 PLLDAYLIG
+1035 PLQNAYSIAL
-1044 RETGD
+1044 ETGD
-1049 LEYATFSA
+1049 LEYAAYSVCV
-1057 GAYCYYSLVAGKELT
+1057 YCYHSYVLGKELAKV
-1072 RLEREMAMY
+1072 EAEMAMY
-1081 SNAFRQF
+1081 SNTLSQLK
-1088 NQETFFYYNQ
+1088 QETSYYYNQ
-1098 LQRQVV
+1098 LNRQVL
-1104 LNLMGRAE
+1104 LNLMGQAE
-1112 DKCRLIGESYDE
+1112 DKCLLIGENYDE
-1124 IKMLPIHLAAN
+1124 TKMLPLHREAN
-1135 TTNIC
+1135 AQNLC
-1140 HSIYFFKLYLGYL
+1140 RSVYFYKLFLCYL
-1153 FQDYQQALEN
+1153 FQDYQQAIEN
-1163 AALVEKNINSAV
+1163 AKSAEKYTDSAV
-1175 GSIPLSHFYNSLTH
+1175 GTIPLYHFYNSLVH
-1189 LAIYFD
+1189 LALYSD
-1195 VSKIEQKQILKKVE
+1195 APKSEQKLILQKVKA
-1209 SNQKKIQKWA
+1209 NQKNIEKWA
-1219 HFAPMTHLH
+1219 QFAPMTHLH

-1234 AERYR
+1234 AERHR
-1239 VLGENSRAIDYYDRA
+1239 VLGEKTKAIDCYDRA

-1276 FYIAWGKEQVAQA
+1276 FYIAWGKDQVAQA

-1330 RNSLSNTYGSTSG
+1330 RNSLSSTSGSTSG
-1343 ETLDLAALMKASG
+1343 ETLDLAALMKASQ

-1367 LTTLMKILLESC
+1367 LSTLMRILLESC

-1404 DRVMVLQSTPI
+1404 SQVMVLQSTPI

-1430 QEGLIENNVA
+1430 QEGLIESDVA

-1491 VIQLLSTQAAI
+1491 VIQLLSSQAAI

-1512 VRSTQ
+1512 VQSTQ
-1517 NRQNKFLNA
+1517 NRLNKFLNA
-1526 IPFGISVHD
+1526 IPLGISVHD
-1535 AKGQLVYANPVSQQ
+1535 AKGQIIYTNQVAQQ

-1558 AAIDQLSKT
+1558 VETEKLSQT
-1567 YHIYRAGTGEVYP
+1567 YGVYRAGTGEMYP
-1580 VEELPLVRSLGGEK
+1580 VEQLPLVRSLGGEK
-1594 TWADDLELHY
+1594 AQADDLELHH
-1604 SERIV
+1604 SDGSIFVEA
-1609 PLEVTSTPILDDTG
+1609 TSTPIFDETG
-1623 NVEYAIVAFQD
+1623 NVEYAIAAFQD
-1634 ISERK
+1634 ISDRK
-1639 QAQITLI
+1639 QAEKTLI

-1655 RERKKTEEALQQSEA
+1655 SHRKKT
-1670 RYLGILEDQTELIAR
+1670 
-1685 YLPDGTV
+1685 
-1692 TFVNE
+1692 
-1697 GFCRFF
+1697 
-1703 GLTREQ
+1703 
-1709 LIGHHYA
+1709 
-1716 PVVFEEDR
+1716 
-1724 EYVTRVVNSI
+1724 
-1734 SQENPVVTI
+1734 
-1743 ENRVIVSSQVRW
+1743 
-1755 TQWVNRAIFDDSGCI
+1755 
-1770 VEFQAVGRDISARKK
+1770 
-1785 AEAELEQAKDAA
+1785 EAELEQAKDAA
-1797 EAANKAKSTFLA
+1797 EAANQAKSTFLA

-1820 AIIGFSQ
+1820 AILGFSQ
-1827 LMNHDTNLLTE
+1827 LMNQDTNLLNE
-1838 QKENLNIIYRS
+1838 QKENLNIIHRS
-1849 GNHLLSL
+1849 GDHLLTL
-1856 INEVLDLS
+1856 INQVLDLS

-1876 NFDIH
+1876 NFDLHHFLGEIE
-1881 QLLADVEEMFA
+1881 DMFA
-1892 LKAKYQ
+1892 LKATSQ
-1898 GLQLLF
+1898 GLQLRF
-1904 ECAAEVPKYIY
+1904 ECAVDVPQYIR
-1915 ADEVKLRQV
+1915 ADEVKLRQL
-1924 LINLISNAIKFTPS
+1924 LINLIGNAIKFTPA
-1938 GSVSVELKSK
+1938 GSVSLAVNKSH
-1948 QAKTQSEAQTQITTN
+1948 KTAQTQAEIEITNN
-1963 QQQTTIIFE
+1963 QQSTTITFE
-1972 IKDTGL
+1972 VKDTGV
-1978 GIAADELEKLFK
+1978 GMKPDELEKLFQ

-2003 GTGLGLTISRQFVR
+2003 GTGLGLTISHQFVR

-2024 VISGGKAFTPGRP
+2024 VISGGKAFTPGMP
-2037 LKEFLED
+2037 LEELSDD
-2044 TTGTTFKFDIP
+2044 TTAQPTSGTTFKFDIP
-2055 VGIADASTIQNQPY
+2055 VGLGDRAIEKQPY
-2069 HRRVVALAPNQPQY
+2069 NRRVVALAPNQPLY
-2083 RILVVDDRDYNRQLL
+2083 RILVVDDKDDNRQLL
-2098 VKLLKPVGFEV
+2098 VKLLKPLGFEV
-2109 EEASN
+2109 QEASN
-2114 GIEAIALWDS
+2114 GIEALEIWDS

-2131 MDMRMPIMDGYE
+2131 MDMRMPVIDGYE
-2143 ATKQIKGTIKGQ
+2143 ATKRIKTTIKGQ

-2187 HTEALFDILAKHL
+2187 HKEVIFDIMAKHL
-2200 GVDYIYQEQDL
+2200 GVRYIYEEQQL

-2224 FTDLLAAMSKEWIVK
+2224 FSYLLTAMSKKWLIK
-2239 LYEAAIDAD
+2239 LHEAALEAD
-2248 AELVFQLLKEIPES
+2248 SELVSEILEEIPE
-2262 HTFELQTLRN
+2262 FQALELQTLRG
-2272 WVTKFQF
+2272 WVNKFQF

>member
-1 MISLPDITIVNQI
+1 MISLPDITIVSQI
-14 YDSANT
+14 YESANS
-20 LVYRGLL
+20 LVYRGIL

-54 EYEITRRLNLE
+54 EYEITRLLNLE

-72 LRQYE
+72 LRKYD
-77 NTQVMLLEDFG
+77 NTQLMLLEDFG
-88 GESLKIVQS
+88 GESLKILLDS
-97 GRPYAVP
+97 RPLGLP
-104 DFLHLAL
+104 EFLHLAI

-117 GKVHQKNVIHK
+117 GKVHQKKVIHK

-142 QLKIIDFGLSTIL
+142 QIKIIDFGLSTIL
-155 SQENPS
+155 CQENPS

-180 GRMNRL
+180 GRMNRS

-211 SVDPLELVHCHIAK
+211 SVDALELVHCHIAQ
-225 QPTPPHEINPEIPV
+225 QPNSPHKINPSIPLSL
-239 TISEIVMK
+239 SEIVMK
-247 LMAKNAEDR
+247 LMAKNAEYR

-261 GIKTDLKTCLD
+261 GIKADLKTCLAQL
-272 RFING
+272 ING
-277 KFQPFFLGYQDI
+277 KFQSFLLGYQDI
-289 SPQLQLPQKLY
+289 SPKLQLPQKLY

-321 KQVGVRLANN
+321 KQVGAGLANN

-343 PVETQTELMLIS
+343 SVQGQTELMLIS

-363 ALVQELYK
+363 ALVQQLYK
-371 LITQKNG
+371 LITQKSG

-410 ETPAQLQQWQEKI
+410 ETQGQLQQWREKI
-423 QRALGING
+423 RRALGSNG

-462 FNLAFQNFIQVF
+462 FNLAFQKFIQVF

-544 LSVSPLNLNQ
+544 LSLSPLNLNQ

-565 DSIQAQK
+565 EWVPTQR
-572 LADLVWQKTQG
+572 LAELVWQKTQG
-583 NPFFIKEFLKS
+583 NPFFIKEFFKS
-594 LYTEQLLKFD
+594 LYTEQLLTFD
-604 TNAGA
+604 LNAGA
-609 WYWDLEQIITR
+609 WHWDLEQIITR

-627 EFIAD
+627 EFMAEQ
-632 KIQTLSDSAQ
+632 IQTLSESAQ
-642 KVLRLAAC
+642 KILRLAAC

-656 LPTLSI
+656 LLTLSI
-662 INEDSQKQTA
+662 INETSPKQTA

-681 GLILPIGD
+681 GLILPVGD

-694 KTDRDTKG
+694 KTNREAND

-712 RIQQAAY
+712 RIQQATY

-728 AVHWKVGQLLLQNTP
+728 AVHWKVGQLLLENTP

-754 VNQLNFSIE
+754 VNQLNFGIE
-763 AIDVQLEKDK
+763 AIDIELEKDK

-796 YLSIGINCLSAD
+796 YLIIGINCLSAD
-808 SWLRQYDL
+808 SWLCQYDL
-816 SLALY
+816 TLALY

-829 LSGHVEEME
+829 LSGHVQDME
-838 KLANLVLQ
+838 KLADLVLQ

-877 ALFVL
+877 ALSVL
-882 KLLGIRFPKKPNK
+882 KLLGIRFPKKPTK
-895 LDIIIALA
+895 LNILFELMK
-903 RTKIGLAGKR
+903 TKLSLVGKPV
-913 IEDLI
+913 EKLI
-918 DLPEMTDPDK
+918 DLPVMTNPDK
-928 IAAMRILSIM
+928 LAAMRILSSIL
-938 FSAAYFATPELF
+938 SAAHLARPELL
-950 PLIVFKQVNLSVQHG
+950 PLIAFKQVNLSIKYG
-965 NTPVSS
+965 NTSVSS
-971 YAYATYGL
+971 CAYATYGL
-979 ILSGEGVNDVNSGYK
+979 ILSGETVGDIETGYQ
-994 FGKLALLLVDKF
+994 FGKLAILLLDKF
-1006 KATKLKSRT
+1006 NTKELTART
-1015 LFIFNYFIRHWH
+1015 IFIVNYFVKHWK
-1027 EHIRESLT
+1027 EHLRETLN
-1035 PLLDAYLIG
+1035 PLQNAYSIAL
-1044 RETGD
+1044 ETGD
-1049 LEYATFSA
+1049 LEYAAYSVCV
-1057 GAYCYYSLVAGKELT
+1057 YCYHSYVLGKELAT
-1072 RLEREMAMY
+1072 VEAEMAMY
-1081 SNAFRQF
+1081 SNTLSQLK
-1088 NQETFFYYNQ
+1088 QETSYYYNQ
-1098 LQRQVV
+1098 LNRQVL
-1104 LNLMGRAE
+1104 LNLMGQAE

-1124 IKMLPIHLAAN
+1124 TKMLPLHREAN
-1135 TTNIC
+1135 AQNLC
-1140 HSIYFFKLYLGYL
+1140 RSVYFYKLFLCYL
-1153 FQDYQQALEN
+1153 FQDYQQAIEN
-1163 AALVEKNINSAV
+1163 AKSAEKYSDSAV
-1175 GSIPLSHFYNSLTH
+1175 GTIPLYHFYNSLVY
-1189 LAIYFD
+1189 LAIYSD
-1195 VSKIEQKQILKKVE
+1195 APKSEQKLILQKVE
-1209 SNQKKIQKWA
+1209 VNQKNIKKWA
-1219 HFAPMTHLH
+1219 KFAPMTHLH

-1239 VLGENSRAIDYYDRA
+1239 VLGENARAIDYYDRA

-1276 FYIAWGKEQVAQA
+1276 FYLAWGKEQVARA

-1304 AKMTDLKRQYPQL
+1304 AKMTDLKQQYPEL
-1317 LKRFTTANTSIDS
+1317 LKRFTKANFSDKS
-1330 RNSLSNTYGSTSG
+1330 RNILSDTSNSISG

-1379 GAQIGYLILE
+1379 GAQTGYLILE

-1430 QEGLIENNVA
+1430 QEGLIETNVS

-1464 LNQGQLIGI
+1464 INQGQLIGI

-1491 VIQLLSTQAAI
+1491 LIKLLSSQAAI

-1512 VRSTQ
+1512 VQSTQ
-1517 NRQNKFLNA
+1517 NRLNKFLNA
-1526 IPFGISVHD
+1526 IPLGISVHD

-1558 AAIDQLSKT
+1558 AEIEQLSKT
-1567 YHIYRAGTGEVYP
+1567 YHIYRAGTGEIYP
-1580 VEELPLVRSLGGEK
+1580 VEQLPLVRSLGGEK
-1594 TWADDLELHY
+1594 AQADDLELHH
-1604 SERIV
+1604 SDGSIFVEA
-1609 PLEVTSTPILDDTG
+1609 TSTPIFNETG
-1623 NVEYAIVAFQD
+1623 NVEYAIAAFQD
-1634 ISERK
+1634 ISDRK
-1639 QAQITLI
+1639 QAQKTLI

-1655 RERKKTEEALQQSEA
+1655 SERKK
-1670 RYLGILEDQTELIAR
+1670 
-1685 YLPDGTV
+1685 V
-1692 TFVNE
+1692 
-1697 GFCRFF
+1697 
-1703 GLTREQ
+1703 
-1709 LIGHHYA
+1709 
-1716 PVVFEEDR
+1716 
-1724 EYVTRVVNSI
+1724 
-1734 SQENPVVTI
+1734 
-1743 ENRVIVSSQVRW
+1743 
-1755 TQWVNRAIFDDSGCI
+1755 
-1770 VEFQAVGRDISARKK
+1770 
-1785 AEAELEQAKDAA
+1785 EAELERAK
-1797 EAANKAKSTFLA
+1797 EAAVAANLAKSIFLA
-1809 NMSHELRTPLN
+1809 NMSHELRTPMN
-1820 AIIGFSQ
+1820 AILGFSQ
-1827 LMNHDTNLLTE
+1827 LMNQDTNLLTE
-1838 QKENLNIIYRS
+1838 QKENLNIIQRS
-1849 GNHLLSL
+1849 GEHLLSL
-1856 INEVLDLS
+1856 INQVLDLS
-1864 KVEAGRMTLSET
+1864 KVEAGRMTVSKNNL
-1876 NFDIH
+1876 NLHHF
-1881 QLLADVEEMFA
+1881 LAEIEDMFA
-1892 LKAKYQ
+1892 LKAIAQ
-1898 GLQLLF
+1898 SLDLRF
-1904 ECAAEVPKYIY
+1904 ECAADVPKYIY
-1915 ADEVKLRQV
+1915 ADEIKLRQV
-1924 LINLISNAIKFTPS
+1924 LINLISNAVKFTAF
-1938 GSVSVELKSK
+1938 GSVYLKVKNK
-1948 QAKTQSEAQTQITTN
+1948 QVKTPIEAETKTTN
-1963 QQQTTIIFE
+1963 NPQSTTITFE
-1972 IKDTGL
+1972 VKDTGI
-1978 GIAADELEKLFK
+1978 GIAVEEMENLFK

-2024 VISGGKAFTPGRP
+2024 VISHGKAFTPGMP

-2055 VGIADASTIQNQPY
+2055 VGIADASTIQNQPQS
-2069 HRRVVALAPNQPQY
+2069 RRVVALAPNQPQY

-2109 EEASN
+2109 QEASN
-2114 GIEAIALWDS
+2114 GIEALAIWDS

-2131 MDMRMPIMDGYE
+2131 MDMRMPVMDGYE
-2143 ATKQIKGTIKGQ
+2143 ATKRIKGTIKGQ
-2155 ATAVIALTASV
+2155 ATAVIAITASV

-2187 HTEALFDILAKHL
+2187 HTEAIFDIMTKHL
-2200 GVDYIYQEQDL
+2200 GVLYIYQEQEL

-2218 TGEPLN
+2218 TGESLN

-2239 LYEAAIDAD
+2239 LYEAAMDAD
-2248 AELVFQLLKEIPES
+2248 AELVCQLLEEIPES
-2262 HTFELQTLRN
+2262 HAFELQTLRN
-2272 WVTKFQF
+2272 WVTRFQF
-2279 EKILDLTEPLVGE
+2279 EKILDLTESLVGE
-2292 Y
+2292 

>member
-14 YDSANT
+14 YESANS
-20 LVYRGLL
+20 LVYRGIL

-72 LRQYE
+72 LRKYE

-88 GESLKIVQS
+88 GESLKILLD
-97 GRPYAVP
+97 GRPLALP
-104 DFLHLAL
+104 DFLHLAI

-117 GKVHQKNVIHK
+117 GKVHQKNIIHK

-136 LNPQTG
+136 FNSQTG
-142 QLKIIDFGLSTIL
+142 QLKIIDFGLSTTL

-161 LTSPNLLEGTLAYI
+161 LKSPNLLEGTLAYI

-180 GRMNRL
+180 ARMNRS

-211 SVDPLELVHCHIAK
+211 SVDALELVHCHIAK
-225 QPTPPHEINPEIPV
+225 QPTPPHEINPEIPLNL
-239 TISEIVMK
+239 SEIVMK
-247 LMAKNAEDR
+247 LMAKTAEDR

-261 GIKTDLKTCLD
+261 GIKADLKTCLTQF
-272 RFING
+272 RNG
-277 KFQPFFLGYQDI
+277 KFQAFSLGYQDI
-289 SPQLQLPQKLY
+289 YPQLQLPQKLY

-321 KQVGVRLANN
+321 KQVGAGLANN
-331 LSNPTTTQSQNL
+331 LSSPRTTKSQN
-343 PVETQTELMLIS
+343 VCVQGQTELMLIS

-371 LITQKNG
+371 IITQKSG

-410 ETPAQLQQWQEKI
+410 ETQPQLQQWQEKI
-423 QRALGING
+423 RRALGSNG

-447 QNPVPELPATEARNR
+447 QTPVPELPATEARNR

-489 WTDSATLQLI
+489 WTDSATLQFI

-522 TATHPAM
+522 SEIHPSI
-529 LTLSEM
+529 LTLTEM

-544 LSVSPLNLNQ
+544 LSLSPLNLNQ
-554 VNEFIADTLKT
+554 VNEFIADALKT
-565 DSIQAQK
+565 ECVPTQR
-572 LADLVWQKTQG
+572 LAELVWQKTQG

-594 LYTEQLLKFD
+594 LYTEHLLNFD
-604 TNAGA
+604 LNAGA
-609 WYWDLEQIITR
+609 WHWDLEQIISR

-627 EFIAD
+627 ELMAD
-632 KIQTLSDSAQ
+632 QIQTLSESAQ

-662 INEDSQKQTA
+662 INENSQKQTA

-681 GLILPIGD
+681 GLILPVGD

-694 KTDRDTKG
+694 KTNREAND
-702 LKIIYKFAHD
+702 LKITYKFAHD

-743 PQVLQ
+743 QQILQ

-846 QATSLLDKVK
+846 QATSLLDQVK

-877 ALFVL
+877 ALSVL
-882 KLLGIRFPKKPNK
+882 KLLGIRFPKKPTK
-895 LDIIIALA
+895 LNILLELMK
-903 RTKIGLAGKR
+903 TKLSLVGKR
-913 IEDLI
+913 VEDLI
-918 DLPEMTDPDK
+918 DLPVMTNPDK
-928 IAAMRILSIM
+928 LAAMRILSSVV
-938 FSAAYFATPELF
+938 SAAHFASPELL
-950 PLIVFKQVNLSVQHG
+950 PLMAFKQVNLSIKYG
-965 NTPVSS
+965 NTSVSS
-971 YAYATYGL
+971 CAYATYGL
-979 ILSGEGVNDVNSGYK
+979 ILSGETVGDIETGYQ
-994 FGKLALLLVDKF
+994 FGKLAILLLDKF
-1006 KATKLKSRT
+1006 NTKELTART
-1015 LFIFNYFIRHWH
+1015 IFIFNYFVKHWK
-1027 EHIRESLT
+1027 EHLRETLN
-1035 PLLDAYLIG
+1035 PLQNAYSIAL
-1044 RETGD
+1044 ETGD
-1049 LEYATFSA
+1049 LEYAAYSVCV
-1057 GAYCYYSLVAGKELT
+1057 YCYHSYVLGKELAKV
-1072 RLEREMAMY
+1072 EAEMAMY
-1081 SNAFRQF
+1081 SNTLSQLK
-1088 NQETFFYYNQ
+1088 QETSYYYNQ
-1098 LQRQVV
+1098 LNRQVL
-1104 LNLMGRAE
+1104 LNLMGQAE
-1112 DKCRLIGESYDE
+1112 DKCLLIGENYDE
-1124 IKMLPIHLAAN
+1124 TKMLPLHREAN
-1135 TTNIC
+1135 AQNLC
-1140 HSIYFFKLYLGYL
+1140 RSVYFYKLFLCYL
-1153 FQDYQQALEN
+1153 FQDYQQAIEN
-1163 AALVEKNINSAV
+1163 AKSAEKYSDSAV
-1175 GSIPLSHFYNSLTH
+1175 GTIPLYHFYNSLVY
-1189 LAIYFD
+1189 LAIYSD
-1195 VSKIEQKQILKKVE
+1195 APKSEQKLILQKVKA
-1209 SNQKKIQKWA
+1209 NQKKIKKWA
-1219 HFAPMTHLH
+1219 EFAPMTHLH

-1239 VLGENSRAIDYYDRA
+1239 VLGENARAIDCYDRA
-1254 IALAK
+1254 IALAN
-1259 EHEYLNEEALA
+1259 ENDYINEEALA

-1330 RNSLSNTYGSTSG
+1330 RNSLSKTSGSTSG
-1343 ETLDLAALMKASG
+1343 ESLDLAALMKASQ

-1404 DRVMVLQSTPI
+1404 SQVMVLQSTPI
-1415 ETCLPLSIIHYVERT
+1415 ETCLPLSIINYVERT
-1430 QEGLIENNVA
+1430 QEGLIESDVA

-1491 VIQLLSTQAAI
+1491 VIQLLSSQAAI

-1512 VRSTQ
+1512 VQSTQ
-1517 NRQNKFLNA
+1517 NRLNKFLNA
-1526 IPFGISVHD
+1526 IPVGISVHD
-1535 AKGQLVYANPVSQQ
+1535 AKGQIIYTNQVAQQ

-1558 AAIDQLSKT
+1558 VETEKLSQT
-1567 YHIYRAGTGEVYP
+1567 YGVYRAGTGEMYP
-1580 VEELPLVRSLGGEK
+1580 VEQLPLVRSLGGEK
-1594 TWADDLELHY
+1594 AQADDLELY
-1604 SERIV
+1604 QNERIV
-1609 PLEVTSTPILDDTG
+1609 SVESTSTPIFDDTG
-1623 NVEYAIVAFQD
+1623 NVEYAIAAFQD
-1634 ISERK
+1634 ISDRK
-1639 QAQITLI
+1639 QAEKTLI

-1655 RERKKTEEALQQSEA
+1655 SHRKKT
-1670 RYLGILEDQTELIAR
+1670 
-1685 YLPDGTV
+1685 
-1692 TFVNE
+1692 
-1697 GFCRFF
+1697 
-1703 GLTREQ
+1703 
-1709 LIGHHYA
+1709 
-1716 PVVFEEDR
+1716 
-1724 EYVTRVVNSI
+1724 
-1734 SQENPVVTI
+1734 
-1743 ENRVIVSSQVRW
+1743 
-1755 TQWVNRAIFDDSGCI
+1755 
-1770 VEFQAVGRDISARKK
+1770 
-1785 AEAELEQAKDAA
+1785 EAELEQAKDAA

-1820 AIIGFSQ
+1820 AILGFSQ
-1827 LMNHDTNLLTE
+1827 LMNQDTNLLNE
-1838 QKENLNIIYRS
+1838 QKENLNIIHRS
-1849 GNHLLSL
+1849 GDHLLTL
-1856 INEVLDLS
+1856 INQVLDLS

-1876 NFDIH
+1876 NFELHHFLGEIED
-1881 QLLADVEEMFA
+1881 MFA
-1892 LKAKYQ
+1892 LKAKSQ
-1898 GLQLLF
+1898 GLQLRF
-1904 ECAAEVPKYIY
+1904 ECAVDVPQYIR
-1915 ADEVKLRQV
+1915 ADEVKLRQL
-1924 LINLISNAIKFTPS
+1924 LINLIGNAIKFTPS
-1938 GSVSVELKSK
+1938 GSVSLVVKKSQK
-1948 QAKTQSEAQTQITTN
+1948 NAQSQAEIEITNNPQS
-1963 QQQTTIIFE
+1963 TTITFE
-1972 IKDTGL
+1972 VKDTGV
-1978 GIAADELEKLFK
+1978 GMKPDELEKLFQ

-2024 VISGGKAFTPGRP
+2024 VISGGKAFTPGMP
-2037 LKEFLED
+2037 LRELSDD
-2044 TTGTTFKFDIP
+2044 TTAQPTSGTTFQFDIS
-2055 VGIADASTIQNQPY
+2055 VGLADRAIEKQPY
-2069 HRRVVALAPNQPQY
+2069 NRRVVALAPNQPLY
-2083 RILVVDDRDYNRQLL
+2083 RILVVDDKDDNRQLL
-2098 VKLLKPVGFEV
+2098 VKLLKPLGFEV
-2109 EEASN
+2109 QEASN
-2114 GIEAIALWDS
+2114 GIEALEIWDS

-2131 MDMRMPIMDGYE
+2131 MDMRMPVIDGYE
-2143 ATKQIKGTIKGQ
+2143 ATKRIKTTIKGQ

-2187 HTEALFDILAKHL
+2187 HKEVIFDIMAKHL
-2200 GVDYIYQEQDL
+2200 GVRYIYEEQQL

-2224 FTDLLAAMSKEWIVK
+2224 FSYLLTAMSKEWIVK
-2239 LYEAAIDAD
+2239 LHEAALEAD
-2248 AELVFQLLKEIPES
+2248 SELVSQLIEEIPE
-2262 HTFELQTLRN
+2262 FQAIELQTLRG
-2272 WVTKFQF
+2272 WVNNFQF